1 MQSSVHWA
9 VLGLVIERPS
19 YGYELANRFENAYGG
34 MLNLSGASYVYRA
47 LEALQR
53 RAMIELI
60 PETRAVRQPK
70 PRYRPT
76 SEGVR
81 AYQERLIGQMREECR
96 RPRLLARQLAVFA
109 DQPEIALEVLE
120 RCEQVCL
127 EESTSMPIGSQYD
140 SLPDVGLAARLVSE
154 GRRMGLEGKIPW
166 VQSARREFEALA
178 ANRPSQR

>member
-19 YGYELANRFENAYGG
+19 YGYELANRFEIAYGD

-53 RAMIELI
+53 RALIELI
-60 PETRAVRQPK
+60 SVPRAVRQPK
-70 PRYRPT
+70 LRYRAT
-76 SEGVR
+76 SDGVR
-81 AYQERLIGQMREECR
+81 AYQERLVRQMREECR

-109 DQPEIALEVLE
+109 KQPEIALEILE

-127 EESTSMPIGSQYD
+127 EESTSAPIGSPHD
-140 SLPDVGLAARLVSE
+140 SAPDVGLAGRLVSE

-166 VQSARREFEALA
+166 VQSARREFEALVTS
-178 ANRPSQR
+178 RLSRR